1 MSSMKLRSSVPNP
14 LEHSSYYDPIRDCNV
29 SSNGWCC
36 LSHAVIMSNYLKPNP
51 DSVNGDDSFLF
62 SDDDDDG
69 DMAHQQSLE
78 EGRIKYAA
86 EVAADRIQDA
96 IDDAAQIAL
105 EISMARNRVFMAKLD
120 LEKKVNYAAVL
131 DRQAN
136 RLLEIANRTAAET
149 EAFDRKVIQNNL
161 VNDAFMESFFGVGWL
176 DESY

>member
-1 MSSMKLRSSVPNP
+1 
-14 LEHSSYYDPIRDCNV
+14 
-29 SSNGWCC
+29 
-36 LSHAVIMSNYLKPNP
+36 MSNYLKPNP

-161 VNDAFMESFFGVGWL
+161 VNDAFMETFFGVGLL
-176 DESY
+176 DESC